1 MAGYGAGRHRFQA
14 SAGRSA
20 RMVRAFVDAGPEPG
34 LDDERPGGE
43 GGGCGDPASRVHRA
57 IDRSPVEGRASRARA
72 GWPLPAGNGP
82 RSRGKRVRVPNGA
95 STFIVGCFRV
105 RSLRTDLPLPVT
117 SVPAATPRNTPVI
130 AQYLRIKADHPD
142 SLLFYRM
149 GDFYELF
156 FDDARRAST
165 LLDIALTSRGR
176 SDGVPI
182 PMAGVPAHSVESYL
196 AKLVRKGESAAICEQ
211 IGDPAASRG
220 PVERRVTRIV
230 TPGTLTDEHLLE
242 ARRDNLLVAA
252 HCIDGCWGMAGL
264 ELSSGRFTCTEA
276 GDSESARAE
285 IERLGPA
292 EVLLCEDAPE
302 LASVREHPALRRI
315 PSWHFDPVSA
325 RRILV
330 EQLGTHD
337 LSPFEL
343 EDRPL
348 AAGAAGALIVYARET
363 QCGALPHVTTVRF
376 ERHEDALILDAV
388 TRRNL
393 ELTHALSGDDSAT
406 LAAVMDRAATP
417 MGSRLLRRWLTRPIR
432 DHEALAKRLHA
443 VGSLI
448 EHDTHEPVRALLADV
463 GDLERILS
471 RIGLATARPR
481 DLAQLRAALH
491 TVPRLREAIAG
502 ADSPRIHELTRAN
515 REFPEMAALLDRAL
529 VEAPPV
535 LIRDGGALA
544 AGYDPELDE
553 LRRLSTDADSF
564 LEALEA
570 RERER
575 SGIPNLRVGYN
586 RVHGYY
592 IELSKTQSERAPPD
606 YIRRQTLKGAERYI
620 TPELKQFEDRVLG
633 ARERALARERMLY
646 DELVARLAADLA
658 ELQRCAQAIA
668 ELDVLCDFA
677 ERAESLAYRA
687 PRLDEHAGIDIEGG
701 RHPVVEHTSKQP
713 FIPNDV
719 ALGDSRRMLVVTGP
733 NMGGKSTL
741 MRQTALITVLAH
753 AGSFVPATSARIG
766 PIDRIFTRIGAGD
779 DLAGGRSTFMVEM
792 TEMARILNNATPR
805 SLVLVDEIGR
815 GTSTYDGLALAWAC
829 ARELAHRTRSFTLFA
844 THYFELTEL
853 SRHADGVANVHL
865 DAIEHGRRIVFMH
878 RVKEGPADRSYGL
891 AVAALAGIPS
901 EVIARARTILDKLE
915 SNPRA
920 SLTEPPSPQLTLFGP
935 AADAPPPPP
944 PAPEGAKILEALDA
958 VDPDALSPRE
968 ALDALYRLKSIE
980 RS

>member
-1 MAGYGAGRHRFQA
+1 M
-14 SAGRSA
+14 
-20 RMVRAFVDAGPEPG
+20 
-34 LDDERPGGE
+34 
-43 GGGCGDPASRVHRA
+43 
-57 IDRSPVEGRASRARA
+57 
-72 GWPLPAGNGP
+72 
-82 RSRGKRVRVPNGA
+82 
-95 STFIVGCFRV
+95 
-105 RSLRTDLPLPVT
+105 T

-130 AQYLRIKADHPD
+130 AQYLRIKSDHPD

-156 FDDARRAST
+156 FDDARRASK

-211 IGDPAASRG
+211 IGDPATSRG
-220 PVERRVTRIV
+220 PVERRVTRIL

-242 ARRDNLLVAA
+242 DRRDNLLAA
-252 HCIDGCWGMAGL
+252 ACCAAGRWGVAGL
-264 ELSSGRFTCTEA
+264 ELSSGRFTCTEIDDA
-276 GDSESARAE
+276 EGARAE

-292 EVLLCEDAPE
+292 EILLCENAPT
-302 LASVREHPALRRI
+302 LAPLGEHPALRRF
-315 PSWHFDPVSA
+315 PPWHFEPESA
-325 RRILV
+325 RQVLI
-330 EQLGTHD
+330 EQLSTRD
-337 LSPFEL
+337 LSPFEI

-348 AAGAAGALIVYARET
+348 ATGAAGALIVYARET
-363 QCGALPHVTTVRF
+363 QCGALPHVTAVRF
-376 ERHEDALILDAV
+376 ERHDDALVLDAV

-393 ELTHALSGDDSAT
+393 EITQALSGDDSAT
-406 LAAVMDRAATP
+406 LAAVMDHAATP

-432 DHEALAKRLHA
+432 DRKALAKRLHA
-443 VGSLI
+443 VGALI
-448 EHDTHEPVRALLADV
+448 EDGIHERAHALLDDV

-481 DLAQLRAALH
+481 DLAQLRTALH
-491 TVPRLREAIAG
+491 TVPRLREAITG
-502 ADSPRIHELTRAN
+502 ADSPRIHELTCAN
-515 REFPEMAALLDRAL
+515 REFPEMVTLLDRAL
-529 VEAPPV
+529 VETPPV
-535 LIRDGGALA
+535 LIRDGGVLA
-544 AGYDPELDE
+544 AGYDAELDD
-553 LRRLSTDADSF
+553 LRRLSTDADAF

-575 SGIPNLRVGYN
+575 TGAANLRVGYN

-592 IELSKTQSERAPPD
+592 IELSKAQSERAPPD

-633 ARERALARERMLY
+633 ARERALAREKTLY

-668 ELDVLCDFA
+668 ELDVLCSFA
-677 ERAESLAYRA
+677 ERAESLDYRA
-687 PRLDEHAGIDIEGG
+687 PRLDEQPGIRIEGG
-701 RHPVVEHTSKQP
+701 RHPVVEHTSKQS

-719 ALGDSRRMLVVTGP
+719 ALGESRRMLVVTGP

-792 TEMARILNNATPR
+792 TEMARILNNATAR

-853 SRHADGVANVHL
+853 SRHADGVANIHL

-901 EVIARARTILDKLE
+901 EVIARAREILDTLE

-935 AADAPPPPP
+935 AADAAPPPP
-944 PAPEGAKILEALDA
+944 PAPGGAKIIEALDA

-968 ALDALYRLKSIE
+968 ALDALYRLKSLE
-980 RS
+980 RA

>member
-1 MAGYGAGRHRFQA
+1 M
-14 SAGRSA
+14 
-20 RMVRAFVDAGPEPG
+20 
-34 LDDERPGGE
+34 
-43 GGGCGDPASRVHRA
+43 
-57 IDRSPVEGRASRARA
+57 
-72 GWPLPAGNGP
+72 
-82 RSRGKRVRVPNGA
+82 
-95 STFIVGCFRV
+95 
-105 RSLRTDLPLPVT
+105 
-117 SVPAATPRNTPVI
+117 
-130 AQYLRIKADHPD
+130 
-142 SLLFYRM
+142 
-149 GDFYELF
+149 
-156 FDDARRAST
+156 
-165 LLDIALTSRGR
+165 
-176 SDGVPI
+176 
-182 PMAGVPAHSVESYL
+182 
-196 AKLVRKGESAAICEQ
+196 
-211 IGDPAASRG
+211 
-220 PVERRVTRIV
+220 
-230 TPGTLTDEHLLE
+230 
-242 ARRDNLLVAA
+242 
-252 HCIDGCWGMAGL
+252 
-264 ELSSGRFTCTEA
+264 
-276 GDSESARAE
+276 
-285 IERLGPA
+285 
-292 EVLLCEDAPE
+292 
-302 LASVREHPALRRI
+302 
-315 PSWHFDPVSA
+315 
-325 RRILV
+325 
-330 EQLGTHD
+330 
-337 LSPFEL
+337 
-343 EDRPL
+343 
-348 AAGAAGALIVYARET
+348 
-363 QCGALPHVTTVRF
+363 
-376 ERHEDALILDAV
+376 
-388 TRRNL
+388 
-393 ELTHALSGDDSAT
+393 
-406 LAAVMDRAATP
+406 
-417 MGSRLLRRWLTRPIR
+417 
-432 DHEALAKRLHA
+432 
-443 VGSLI
+443 
-448 EHDTHEPVRALLADV
+448 
-463 GDLERILS
+463 
-471 RIGLATARPR
+471 
-481 DLAQLRAALH
+481 
-491 TVPRLREAIAG
+491 
-502 ADSPRIHELTRAN
+502 
-515 REFPEMAALLDRAL
+515 
-529 VEAPPV
+529 
-535 LIRDGGALA
+535 
-544 AGYDPELDE
+544 
-553 LRRLSTDADSF
+553 
-564 LEALEA
+564 
-570 RERER
+570 
-575 SGIPNLRVGYN
+575 RVGYN

-668 ELDVLCDFA
+668 ELDVLCNFA

-891 AVAALAGIPS
+891 AVAALAGVPS

-935 AADAPPPPP
+935 AADATPPPP

-958 VDPDALSPRE
+958 VDPDVLSPRE
-968 ALDALYRLKSIE
+968 ALDALYRLKSLE

>member
-1 MAGYGAGRHRFQA
+1 M
-14 SAGRSA
+14 
-20 RMVRAFVDAGPEPG
+20 
-34 LDDERPGGE
+34 
-43 GGGCGDPASRVHRA
+43 
-57 IDRSPVEGRASRARA
+57 
-72 GWPLPAGNGP
+72 
-82 RSRGKRVRVPNGA
+82 
-95 STFIVGCFRV
+95 
-105 RSLRTDLPLPVT
+105 T
-117 SVPAATPRNTPVI
+117 SVPAATSRNTPVI
-130 AQYLRIKADHPD
+130 AQYLRIKSDHPD
-142 SLLFYRM
+142 ALLFYRM

-156 FDDARRAST
+156 FDDARRASK

-176 SDGVPI
+176 SGGVPI

-211 IGDPAASRG
+211 IGDPAVSRG

-252 HCIDGCWGMAGL
+252 HCIAGCWGIAGL

-276 GDSESARAE
+276 GDTESAQAE

-292 EVLLCEDAPE
+292 EILLCEDAPE

-325 RRILV
+325 GRTLV

-348 AAGAAGALIVYARET
+348 ATGAAGALIVYARDT
-363 QCGALPHVTTVRF
+363 QRGALPHVTTVRF
-376 ERHEDALILDAV
+376 ERHEDALVLDAV

-393 ELTHALSGDDSAT
+393 EITHALSGDDSAT

-443 VGSLI
+443 VRALI
-448 EHDTHEPVRALLADV
+448 EHGAHEPVRTLLADV

-471 RIGLATARPR
+471 RIGLATVRPR

-535 LIRDGGALA
+535 LIRDGGVLA

-564 LEALEA
+564 LEALET

-575 SGIPNLRVGYN
+575 SGVPNLRVGYN

-592 IELSKTQSERAPPD
+592 IELSKAQSERAPPD
-606 YIRRQTLKGAERYI
+606 YIRRQTLKGAERYV
-620 TPELKQFEDRVLG
+620 TPDLKRFEDRVLG
-633 ARERALARERMLY
+633 ARERALAREKALY
-646 DELVARLAADLA
+646 DELVARLGADLA
-658 ELQRCAQAIA
+658 ELQLCAQAIA
-668 ELDVLCDFA
+668 ELDVLCNFA
-677 ERAESLAYRA
+677 ERAESLEYRA
-687 PRLDEHAGIDIEGG
+687 PRLDEQPGIHIEGG
-701 RHPVVEHTSKQP
+701 RHPVVERTSKQP
-713 FIPNDV
+713 FIPNDID
-719 ALGDSRRMLVVTGP
+719 LGESRRMLVVTGP

-741 MRQTALITVLAH
+741 MRQTALITVLAY
-753 AGSFVPATSARIG
+753 AGSFVPAASARIG

-865 DAIEHGRRIVFMH
+865 DAIEHGRRIIFMH
-878 RVKEGPADRSYGL
+878 RVKDGPADRSYGL
-891 AVAALAGIPS
+891 AVATLAGIPD
-901 EVIARARTILDKLE
+901 EVVARAREILDTLE

-920 SLTEPPSPQLTLFGP
+920 SLTEPPSPQLPLFGP
-935 AADAPPPPP
+935 AADAAPP
-944 PAPEGAKILEALDA
+944 PAPAPHGEKVMEALDA
-958 VDPDALSPRE
+958 IDPDALSPRE
-968 ALDALYRLKSIE
+968 ALDALYRLKSLDDGKDGPGPP
-980 RS
+980 RGT

>member
-1 MAGYGAGRHRFQA
+1 MNVPAVKAAGAAIPHRGTVAA
-14 SAGRSA
+14 SSTVAAAPRE
-20 RMVRAFVDAGPEPG
+20 D
-34 LDDERPGGE
+34 
-43 GGGCGDPASRVHRA
+43 GGCGDPASRVHRA
-57 IDRSPVEGRASRARA
+57 IDRSPVEGRAFRARA

-82 RSRGKRVRVPNGA
+82 RSRGRRVRVPNGA

-668 ELDVLCDFA
+668 ELDVLCNFA

-891 AVAALAGIPS
+891 AGRSPPATTPSSTSCVACPPTRIRS
-901 EVIARARTILDKLE
+901 SKRSK
-915 SNPRA
+915 RA
-920 SLTEPPSPQLTLFGP
+920 S
-935 AADAPPPPP
+935 ANAP
-944 PAPEGAKILEALDA
+944 G
-958 VDPDALSPRE
+958 SRT
-968 ALDALYRLKSIE
+968 
-980 RS
+980 

>member
-1 MAGYGAGRHRFQA
+1 MSVTA
-14 SAGRSA
+14 
-20 RMVRAFVDAGPEPG
+20 DAAPG
-34 LDDERPGGE
+34 
-43 GGGCGDPASRVHRA
+43 
-57 IDRSPVEGRASRARA
+57 
-72 GWPLPAGNGP
+72 
-82 RSRGKRVRVPNGA
+82 
-95 STFIVGCFRV
+95 
-105 RSLRTDLPLPVT
+105 
-117 SVPAATPRNTPVI
+117 NTPVI
-130 AQYLRIKADHPD
+130 AQYLRIKAEHPD
-142 SLLFYRM
+142 TLLFYRM

-156 FDDARRAST
+156 FDDARRASK

-176 SDGVPI
+176 SGGAPI

-196 AKLVRKGESAAICEQ
+196 SKLVRQGESAAICEQ
-211 IGDPAASRG
+211 IGDPAKSRG

-242 ARRDNLLVAA
+242 AHRDNLLAA
-252 HCIDGCWGMAGL
+252 VHCATGCWGIAGL
-264 ELSSGRFTCTEA
+264 ELSSGRFVCTEA
-276 GDSESARAE
+276 ADAESAQAE

-292 EVLLCEDAPE
+292 EILLCESAPE

-315 PSWHFDPVSA
+315 PPWHFDPVSA

-337 LSPFEL
+337 LSGFEL
-343 EDRPL
+343 EDRPV
-348 AAGAAGALIVYARET
+348 ATGAAGALIVYARDT
-363 QCGALPHVTTVRF
+363 QRGALPHVRTVRF
-376 ERHEDALILDAV
+376 ERHDDALILDAV

-393 ELTHALSGDDSAT
+393 EITHALSGDDSAT
-406 LAAVMDRAATP
+406 LAAIMDRAQTP

-432 DHEALAKRLHA
+432 DREELAKRLHA
-443 VGSLI
+443 VGTLI
-448 EHDTHEPVRALLADV
+448 ERGVHEAVRGLLADI

-491 TVPRLREAIAG
+491 AVPRLREALAG
-502 ADSPRIHELTRAN
+502 ADSPRIRELTGEN
-515 REFPEMAALLDRAL
+515 REFPDIAALLDRAV
-529 VEAPPV
+529 VETPPV
-535 LIRDGGALA
+535 LIRDGAVLA
-544 AGYDPELDE
+544 AGYDAELDE

-564 LEALEA
+564 LESLET

-575 SGIPNLRVGYN
+575 TGAANLRVGYN

-592 IELSKTQSERAPPD
+592 IEISRAQSDRAPPD
-606 YIRRQTLKGAERYI
+606 YVRRQTLKGAERYI
-620 TPELKQFEDRVLG
+620 TAELKEFEDRVLG
-633 ARERALARERMLY
+633 ARERALAREKALY

-658 ELQRCAQAIA
+658 DLQRCAAGVA
-668 ELDVLCDFA
+668 ELDVLCSFA
-677 ERAESLAYRA
+677 ERAESLDYRA
-687 PRLDEHAGIDIEGG
+687 PRLDEQPGMTIEGG
-701 RHPVVEHTSKQP
+701 RHPVVEQTSKQP

-719 ALGDSRRMLVVTGP
+719 ELGDARRMLVVTGP

-741 MRQTALITVLAH
+741 MRQTALITLLAH
-753 AGSFVPATSARIG
+753 AGSFVPATSARVG
-766 PIDRIFTRIGAGD
+766 PVDRIFTRIGAGD

-853 SRHADGVANVHL
+853 PLHADGVANVHL

-878 RVKEGPADRSYGL
+878 RVKDGPANRSYGL
-891 AVAALAGIPS
+891 AVAALAGIPDD
-901 EVIARARTILDKLE
+901 VIARAREILDTLE
-915 SNPRA
+915 SSPGA
-920 SLTEPPSPQLTLFGP
+920 SICEPPSAQLGLFDPP
-935 AADAPPPPP
+935 AAPG
-944 PAPEGAKILEALDA
+944 GAQLVEALESI
-958 VDPDALSPRE
+958 DPDSLSPRE
-968 ALDALYRLKSIE
+968 ALDALYRLKSLA

>member
-1 MAGYGAGRHRFQA
+1 M
-14 SAGRSA
+14 S
-20 RMVRAFVDAGPEPG
+20 
-34 LDDERPGGE
+34 
-43 GGGCGDPASRVHRA
+43 
-57 IDRSPVEGRASRARA
+57 
-72 GWPLPAGNGP
+72 
-82 RSRGKRVRVPNGA
+82 
-95 STFIVGCFRV
+95 
-105 RSLRTDLPLPVT
+105 VT
-117 SVPAATPRNTPVI
+117 AATTSKSTPVM
-130 AQYLRIKADHPD
+130 AQYLRIKAEHPD
-142 SLLFYRM
+142 TLLFYRM

-156 FDDARRAST
+156 FDDARRASR
-165 LLDIALTSRGR
+165 LLDIALTSRGQ
-176 SDGVPI
+176 SGGEPI

-196 AKLVRKGESAAICEQ
+196 AKLVRKGESAAVCEQ

-220 PVERRVTRIV
+220 PVERQVTRII

-242 ARRDNLLVAA
+242 DRRDNLLVAV
-252 HCIDGCWGMAGL
+252 HCAAGRWGIAGL

-276 GDSESARAE
+276 GEAESAQAE

-292 EVLLCEDAPE
+292 EVLFCEGTPAF
-302 LASVREHPALRRI
+302 ASLREHPALRRI
-315 PSWHFDPVSA
+315 PPWHFDPVSA
-325 RRILV
+325 RRILI
-330 EQLGTHD
+330 EQLSTHD

-348 AAGAAGALIVYARET
+348 ATGAAGALIVYARDT
-363 QCGALPHVTTVRF
+363 QCGSLPHVTTVRF
-376 ERHEDALILDAV
+376 ERHDDALLLDAI

-393 ELTHALSGDDSAT
+393 EITHALSGDDSAT

-432 DHEALAKRLHA
+432 DHGELAKRLHA
-443 VGSLI
+443 TGALI
-448 EHDTHEPVRALLADV
+448 EHGVHDPIRVLLADI

-481 DLAQLRAALH
+481 DLAQLRSALH
-491 TVPRLREAIAG
+491 TVPQLREAVAG
-502 ADSPRIHELTRAN
+502 ADSPRIHELTGAS
-515 REFPEMAALLDRAL
+515 REFPEIAALLDRAV

-535 LIRDGGALA
+535 LIRDGGVLA
-544 AGYDPELDE
+544 AGYDAELDD
-553 LRRLSTDADSF
+553 LRRLSTDADAF

-575 SGIPNLRVGYN
+575 TKVTNLRIGYN

-592 IELSKTQSERAPPD
+592 IELSKAQSERAPPD

-633 ARERALARERMLY
+633 ARERALGREKALY
-646 DELVARLAADLA
+646 DELVARLAGDLA
-658 ELQRCAQAIA
+658 GLQLCAQAIA
-668 ELDVLCDFA
+668 ELDVLCNFA
-677 ERAESLAYRA
+677 ERAESLDYRA
-687 PRLDEHAGIDIEGG
+687 PRLDERPGIHIEGG

-713 FIPNDV
+713 FTSNDID
-719 ALGDSRRMLVVTGP
+719 LDDSRRMLVVTGP

-741 MRQTALITVLAH
+741 MRQTALIAVLAY
-753 AGSFVPATSARIG
+753 AGSFVPAASARIG

-853 SRHADGVANVHL
+853 SRHAGGVANVHL
-865 DAIEHGRRIVFMH
+865 DAIEHGQQIIFMH
-878 RVKEGPADRSYGL
+878 RVKDGPADRSYGI
-891 AVAALAGIPS
+891 AVAALAGIPN
-901 EVIARARTILDKLE
+901 EVITRAREILDTLE
-915 SNPRA
+915 NSPRA
-920 SLTEPPSPQLTLFGP
+920 SLTEPPSAQLGLF
-935 AADAPPPPP
+935 DPP
-944 PAPEGAKILEALDA
+944 PAPGGARLLEALDA
-958 VDPDALSPRE
+958 IDPDSHSPRE
-968 ALDALYRLKSIE
+968 ALDALYRLKSLV
-980 RS
+980 RP

>member
-43 GGGCGDPASRVHRA
+43 GGDPASRVHRA

-292 EVLLCEDAPE
+292 EVLLSEDAPE